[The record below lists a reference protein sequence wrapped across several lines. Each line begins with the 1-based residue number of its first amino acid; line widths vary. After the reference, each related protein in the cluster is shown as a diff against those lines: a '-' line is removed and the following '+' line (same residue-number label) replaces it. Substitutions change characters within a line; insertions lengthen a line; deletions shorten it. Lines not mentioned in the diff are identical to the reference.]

1 MLEVFKQIDL
11 EKTEKYIINFL
22 RSKVKNRKVIFG
34 LSGGLDSS
42 TLAALLAKAFEKEKI
57 LALIMPDSYVTPKE
71 DINDAMTIANM
82 YNIETR
88 NIEIT
93 DFVEL
98 FLRKLGRTN
107 LVTEGNLRA
116 RIRMIILY
124 YFANAEN
131 RIVIGSGDRSE
142 LAIGYFT
149 KYGDGGVDLLPIGYL
164 YKTQVRLL
172 ANYLGIPKKIIEKE
186 SSPRLWPGQTA
197 KSELGMGYDEIDE
210 ILYYYLDLKY
220 KVNDIIRVTGIEE
233 SKVRKIVNMVIKN
246 KHKLKTPP
254 IAKIPHEV
262 LFGSTNKLIP
272 EK

>member
-1 MLEVFKQIDL
+1 MFEVFKQIDF
-11 EKTEKYIINFL
+11 ENTEKHIINFL
-22 RSKVKNRKVIFG
+22 RNKVRNHKVIFG

-42 TLAALLAKAFEKEKI
+42 TLAALLAKAFEKERI

-71 DINDAMTIANM
+71 DIDDAMTIANM
-82 YNIETR
+82 YNIKTK
-88 NIEIT
+88 NIEIK

-98 FLRKLGRTN
+98 FLRKLGRAN

-164 YKTQVRLL
+164 YKTQVKLL

-197 KSELGMGYDEIDE
+197 REELGMGYDEIDI

-220 KVNDIIRVTGIEE
+220 KVDDIIRITGIEE
-233 SKVRKIVNMVIKN
+233 NKVKKIVNMVIRN
-246 KHKLKTPP
+246 KHKLRKPP
-254 IAKIPHEV
+254 IAKIPYEV
-262 LFGSTNKLIP
+262 LFGSIKRT
-272 EK
+272 

>member
-1 MLEVFKQIDL
+1 
-11 EKTEKYIINFL
+11 
-22 RSKVKNRKVIFG
+22 
-34 LSGGLDSS
+34 
-42 TLAALLAKAFEKEKI
+42 
-57 LALIMPDSYVTPKE
+57 MPDSYVTPKE
-71 DINDAMTIANM
+71 DIDDAMTIANM
-82 YNIETR
+82 YNIETK

-164 YKTQVRLL
+164 YKTQVKLL

-197 KSELGMGYDEIDE
+197 REELGMGYDEIDI

-220 KVNDIIRVTGIEE
+220 KVDDIIRITGIEE
-233 SKVRKIVNMVIKN
+233 NKVKKDSKHGYKK
-246 KHKLKTPP
+246 
-254 IAKIPHEV
+254 
-262 LFGSTNKLIP
+262 
-272 EK
+272 